1 MAHDEPLGLM
11 ASPAWRPDRPHAPPT
26 PDPAAPVTPA
36 TDREHPDAAGAAVP
50 QATPTSWPGLAPA
63 EVAAEARRSMLMA
76 TAALVPYLA
85 CVWLAADQFGVR
97 MRNVIPIFAGIM
109 VVDLALAASAPFW
122 SRSRL
127 VGVFY
132 GCPQVVMLTVLL
144 YFLGGLRA
152 SFLVLVYAVTI
163 FRTAVLG
170 TGAAVF
176 ATANVAALSFGILA
190 LLEVNHWVPTQA
202 GFALAWEPTPGQ
214 AAAAGFATWAVLNLV
229 ALYASRWAH
238 QLRHFT
244 QELQDKVAERTAE
257 LTAVNAELAGKAK
270 ALEEKQAELRTVVD
284 AVTHELKNPLN
295 AVLLTADL
303 LREREHV
310 ALSEEGREDLE
321 RIVRLA
327 AGTEDMIHDLLR
339 LFEITSAFETPV
351 HVDLGVLVA
360 QALDML
366 QPQIAAKQVQVHVG
380 PLPAVR
386 GQPRKLAHVV
396 TNLLSNAAKYVSRGR
411 GRVDVTAERRED
423 FVLLCVR
430 DKGIGIPAVY
440 QARIFDL
447 FRRVPPQEQQVDGQE
462 VAGTGVGLAV
472 VKRLVETHGGTVWVE
487 SQPGAGSR
495 FYVRLPAAGSPHRAG
510 RS

>member
-1 MAHDEPLGLM
+1 MAHDEPLGLT
-11 ASPAWRPDRPHAPPT
+11 ASPAWKPDRPHAAQS
-26 PDPAAPVTPA
+26 PDPGPPEQPDATAAARPSAAPT
-36 TDREHPDAAGAAVP
+36 T
-50 QATPTSWPGLAPA
+50 WPGLAPA

-76 TAALVPYLA
+76 ATALAPYLV
-85 CVWLAADQFGVR
+85 CVWLAADQFGIR
-97 MRNVIPIFAGIM
+97 MSTVTPVFAGIM
-109 VVDLALAASAPFW
+109 AVDLVLAASASVW

-127 VGVFY
+127 VGVIY
-132 GCPQVVMLTVLL
+132 GCPQVLMLTVLL
-144 YFLGGLRA
+144 YVLGGLRA
-152 SFLVLVYAVTI
+152 SFLVLIYAVTI

-170 TGAAVF
+170 TAAAVF
-176 ATANVAALSFGILA
+176 ATANVAALSFGALA
-190 LLEVNHWVPTQA
+190 FLEVNRWLPTQA
-202 GFALAWEPTPGQ
+202 GFALSWEPAPGQ
-214 AAAAGFATWAVLNLV
+214 AAAIGFATWAVLNLI

-257 LTAVNAELAGKAK
+257 LTAVNAELAAKAK

-303 LREREHV
+303 LREREHA
-310 ALSEEGREDLE
+310 ALSEEGRDDLE

-327 AGTEDMIHDLLR
+327 GGTEDMIHDLLR
-339 LFEITSAFETPV
+339 LFEITSAFEAPV

-360 QALDML
+360 QALDTL
-366 QPQIAAKQVQVHVG
+366 QAQISAKQVQVHVG
-380 PLPAVR
+380 PLPAVQ

-396 TNLLSNAAKYVSRGR
+396 TNLLSNAAKYVSRVR
-411 GRVDVTAERRED
+411 GRVDVTAERSNG

-430 DKGIGIPAVY
+430 DNGIGIPVVY
-440 QARIFDL
+440 QARIFEL
-447 FRRVPPQEQQVDGQE
+447 FRRVPAQEQQVDGQE

-472 VKRLVETHGGTVWVE
+472 VKRLVEAHGGAVWVE

-495 FYVRLPAAGSPHRAG
+495 FYIRLPAADRPG